1 MREPLEICQDLLGR
15 VPSSLEAQVSIR
27 VTRKALTRF
36 ANSFIHQNVA
46 EDSSVVT
53 LDLADG
59 GRTSRTTTTLIDD
72 DSFTGLVESALAS
85 VSVNPVDPDWGG
97 FSAPREVATV
107 DHFDPATASC
117 PPDERAEVVSQF
129 IAAGPGMKAAGFCD
143 TTEDVVAVA
152 NHRGFRYE
160 GRATSAVLDGIHQ
173 TANSAGK
180 AHRAGRSLTDI
191 NGAVAGNEAASIA
204 RSAVDATDV
213 EPGTYEVVLRPNCA
227 ATIGVFVGLYAFGG
241 KAASEGRT
249 QVVPGS
255 AQFDEKVSMRD
266 DVMDPNALGL
276 PIDWEGTPK
285 QRVEL
290 ISDGVGKGFVHD
302 RRTAARM
309 NVESTGHD
317 WEFAQWFGPAPT
329 SLFIAGGDRSETEM
343 IASVERGLLVTEFN
357 YCRILDPT
365 TLFVTGLTRN
375 GTFLIEDGRITRP
388 VSNLRF
394 TESFFDAL
402 RPGNVLSMGNDARM
416 ADSEYGPRVVHAPT
430 MHLASWNF
438 TGGSKG

>member
-1 MREPLEICQDLLGR
+1 MRQPLEICDDLIGR
-15 VPSSLEAQVSIR
+15 VPSSVEAQVSIR

-46 EDSSVVT
+46 EDSAVVT

-59 GRTSRTTTTLIDD
+59 GRTSRTTTTLTDD
-72 DSFTGLVESALAS
+72 ESFTDLVQSALTS
-85 VSVNPVDPDWGG
+85 VSLNPVDPDWSG
-97 FSAPREVATV
+97 FSHPSNVAAV

-117 PPDERAEVVSQF
+117 PPDERAAVVAEF
-129 IAAGPGMKAAGFCD
+129 IAAGPDMKGAGFCD
-143 TTEDVVAVA
+143 TTEELVAVA
-152 NHRGFRYE
+152 NHLGFQYE

-173 TANSAGK
+173 TVNSAGK
-180 AHRAGRSLTDI
+180 AHRAGRSLAYID
-191 NGAVAGNEAASIA
+191 GALVGHEAASIA
-204 RSAVDATDV
+204 RAAVDATDI
-213 EPGTYEVVLRPNCA
+213 EPGAYEVVLRPNCA

-249 QVVPGS
+249 QVVPGL
-255 AQFDEKVSMRD
+255 AQFDEKVTIRD
-266 DVMDPNALGL
+266 DVMDPDALGL

-290 ISDGVGKGFVHD
+290 ITDGVGRGFVHD

-329 SLFIAGGDRSETEM
+329 SLFIAGGDRSEAEM

-375 GTFLIEDGRITRP
+375 GTFLIENGEVTRP

-416 ADSEYGPRVVHAPT
+416 ADSEYGPGVVHAPT
-430 MHLASWNF
+430 MHLASWKF